1 MKAVAYRLDA
11 LELLYSPRG
20 KVFGASY
27 TDVVAHLPALNLLIL
42 ISLFGAILLLVNI
55 RRRGWLLPA
64 TAIGLWLAV
73 SIIVGG
79 IVPSAIQRFRVV
91 PDELNKELLEL
102 SDDFENIDIA
112 GFSLALLFGDEQ
124 DDFLEEVAQLFGAAF
139 GIIFLVLAFI
149 FFIKPT
155 KTFGFF
161 KSTRAFKVLG
171 RLDNIFKVIIIE
183 DPLPN
188 PFSVIKSDNHNTIIE
203 PVINVNMI
211 SLNMVIF

>member
-1 MKAVAYRLDA
+1 MAYRLDS

-91 PDELNKELLEL
+91 PDELNKELPYVE
-102 SDDFENIDIA
+102 EHIDYTR
-112 GFSLALLFGDEQ
+112 LAYG
-124 DDFLEEVAQLFGAAF
+124 
-139 GIIFLVLAFI
+139 
-149 FFIKPT
+149 
-155 KTFGFF
+155 
-161 KSTRAFKVLG
+161 
-171 RLDNIFKVIIIE
+171 LDNIEERQFEASPSLSQNDINDNTQTVDNIRLW
-183 DPLPN
+183 DPTVLAETY
-188 PFSVIKSDNHNTIIE
+188 SQLQEIRAYYALDEVD
-203 PVINVNMI
+203 VDL
-211 SLNMVIF
+211 SLIHI